1 MRPRGRICGIDRT
14 ALLVNVV
21 QVVVALYLTC
31 SDSQVRDEQKDRAQC
46 NEDKTDYF
54 EKVVCVITLVSNK
67 QKQDQGSKAPSGLSF
82 FYSVYLSGHLSFYPV
97 YLSGHSSIYTVNLSG
112 HLSFYPVYL
121 LGHSS
126 F

>member
-1 MRPRGRICGIDRT
+1 MAGPFIFTWNKKKHLNIFLRKAGTHMRPRGRICGIDRT

-54 EKVVCVITLVSNK
+54 
-67 QKQDQGSKAPSGLSF
+67 
-82 FYSVYLSGHLSFYPV
+82 
-97 YLSGHSSIYTVNLSG
+97 
-112 HLSFYPVYL
+112 
-121 LGHSS
+121 
-126 F
+126 

>member
-46 NEDKTDYF
+46 NEDKTDY
-54 EKVVCVITLVSNK
+54 ITLVSNK
-67 QKQDQGSKAPSGLSF
+67 QKQDQGSKAQSGLSF